1 MYGFKSLLLLLRV
14 SQLGQLLFLLPPLS
28 WNDPT
33 TCNPRTDRSKP
44 SSKYSS
50 AGEAVGL
57 RATVGAKRPTLSVW
71 CSLDWRFLECEAI
84 ACTSLSPVPCTEPHV
99 LNEWKRPCDEKVSS
113 RKVEA
118 TPVASSSQV
127 SQLSEQ
133 RLTSEWSGYFTLFL
147 KKLAKL
153 RILSTFY

>member
-1 MYGFKSLLLLLRV
+1 MGLRA
-14 SQLGQLLFLLPPLS
+14 SCHFSELANWANSFFFFLLSPEMTQPPEVQGS
-28 WNDPT
+28 
-33 TCNPRTDRSKP
+33 CNPRTDRSKP

-118 TPVASSSQV
+118 TPVAIIFPGV
-127 SQLSEQ
+127 STV
-133 RLTSEWSGYFTLFL
+133 RTKTN
-147 KKLAKL
+147 
-153 RILSTFY
+153 